1 MGTSRGILILLL
13 FVLTSKLA
21 AVVAPAKVYRACL
34 DRPTLTLSVSMSP
47 PSDDCGSFSYHRL
60 YGREDAFSPWKLL
73 GQTATLNTFVINAT
87 LPNSKAWEVYV
98 STSFACNG
106 KDTLVSNHVTVDNQA
121 PAQFEPDSVSI
132 EFSTQRMIAGWKK
145 PLELDILGYSLFKLV
160 SGGNAL
166 IKDTFSTFYR
176 FDTSTFNPKK
186 SGNSFC
192 IAAFDS
198 CLNGGLLSNY
208 HSPIKL
214 TVQKDAR
221 FWCSKKTLLVW
232 TKYIGWTTAKYT
244 VWRYCVT
251 DGSWSFLGD
260 VPSDLIND
268 PATYGFTDASY
279 QLNKTYLYFV
289 RAHRNGFTTSSS
301 SNTVN
306 IDYASNN
313 NIAPIGLIRGASVV
327 SPDVVK
333 LDFDWK
339 KDGPSSLLTIEKKN
353 GAGWTN
359 IHSTAIGGSNS
370 INDISTKT
378 QLTDAEFRVIRTN
391 DCGVND
397 DTSYSHKTIL
407 LTENQR
413 VMGWTPHLG
422 WSNNAINTDFD
433 YHLEIKSGFTW
444 NELYSGK
451 SLSFALPSNLY
462 GNQTF
467 RVSIFS
473 NDGKLPINYSLYS
486 NEIKVYLGFDASQFD
501 TMLIPSAFNPSGINT
516 VFKIS
521 NPAIS
526 AGESEM
532 SIFNRWGE
540 MIFNGD
546 ALVGWDGRDTSGSE
560 VPQGTYVYLIQ
571 ASYRNKKTR
580 HSGTLLL
587 IK

>member
-1 MGTSRGILILLL
+1 
-13 FVLTSKLA
+13 
-21 AVVAPAKVYRACL
+21 
-34 DRPTLTLSVSMSP
+34 
-47 PSDDCGSFSYHRL
+47 
-60 YGREDAFSPWKLL
+60 
-73 GQTATLNTFVINAT
+73 
-87 LPNSKAWEVYV
+87 
-98 STSFACNG
+98 
-106 KDTLVSNHVTVDNQA
+106 
-121 PAQFEPDSVSI
+121 
-132 EFSTQRMIAGWKK
+132 
-145 PLELDILGYSLFKLV
+145 
-160 SGGNAL
+160 
-166 IKDTFSTFYR
+166 
-176 FDTSTFNPKK
+176 
-186 SGNSFC
+186 
-192 IAAFDS
+192 
-198 CLNGGLLSNY
+198 
-208 HSPIKL
+208 
-214 TVQKDAR
+214 
-221 FWCSKKTLLVW
+221 
-232 TKYIGWTTAKYT
+232 
-244 VWRYCVT
+244 
-251 DGSWSFLGD
+251 
-260 VPSDLIND
+260 
-268 PATYGFTDASY
+268 
-279 QLNKTYLYFV
+279 V
-289 RAHRNGFTTSSS
+289 RAHRNGSTTSSS

-313 NIAPIGLIRGASVV
+313 NVAPIGLIRGASVV

-359 IHSTAIGGSNS
+359 IHSTATGGSNS
-370 INDISTKT
+370 FNDTSTKT
-378 QLTDAEFRVIRTN
+378 HLTDAEFRVIRTN

-413 VMGWTPHLG
+413 VMGWTSHLG

-486 NEIKVYLGFDASQFD
+486 NEIKVYLGFDATQFD
-501 TMLIPSAFNPSGINT
+501 TMLIPSAFNPNGINT

-532 SIFNRWGE
+532 SVFNRWGE

-546 ALVGWDGRDTSGSE
+546 ALVGWDGRDMSGSE